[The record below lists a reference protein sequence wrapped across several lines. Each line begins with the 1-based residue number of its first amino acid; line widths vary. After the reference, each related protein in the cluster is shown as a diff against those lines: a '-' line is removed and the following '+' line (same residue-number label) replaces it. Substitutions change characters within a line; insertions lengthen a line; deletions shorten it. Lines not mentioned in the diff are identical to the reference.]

1 MGDKI
6 TNLRNEIWD
15 LKASR
20 NPVLV
25 AATEQ
30 WAADLQF
37 EVDQLKGGRPPPAP
51 RGLATPPKGG
61 PKQGPS
67 YMKDELLKLSRGLE
81 AARLKTREAEK
92 ALHAELQKAPE
103 EAQEVITSL
112 SLGCR
117 G

>member
-1 MGDKI
+1 MCI
-6 TNLRNEIWD
+6 TSAR
-15 LKASR
+15 
-20 NPVLV
+20 
-25 AATEQ
+25 
-30 WAADLQF
+30 
-37 EVDQLKGGRPPPAP
+37 GGRPPPAP

-117 G
+117 GLEMCLGSPLLEKAKVNSKPFFRHIFLEVLDP